1 MLRVTIREYEDPANC
16 PFRDVLDR
24 IGNKWGFMVL
34 ASLEDSPRRFN
45 EMKRLI
51 GDISQRVL
59 TKTLRDMERDGFISR
74 TVYPES
80 PPKVVYEL
88 SDLGRSML
96 DPIKMFVMWA
106 ADSHEEIKKARKLYD
121 ERQQEKY

>member
-1 MLRVTIREYEDPANC
+1 MLRVTVKNYQDAESC

-24 IGNKWGFMVL
+24 IGDKWSFLVL
-34 ASLEDSPRRFN
+34 AVLEDEAKRFN
-45 EMKRLI
+45 EIKRLI

-59 TKTLRDMERDGFISR
+59 TKTLRELERDGYVSR

-88 SDLGRSML
+88 TELGESML
-96 DPIKMFVMWA
+96 NPLKIFVAWA
-106 ADSHEEIKKARKLYD
+106 VDSHQQVKKARQQYD
-121 ERQQEKY
+121 NRKDQN